1 MPSRYNM
8 TWIVPTECQ
17 LLRLWIGKIANWILD
32 LTIEIHSLANGTYII
47 LWIKKWDQQISYGCL
62 CECLDFFIILKS
74 VQYMHYRIT
83 EIICVIQFLHP
94 DSLVYG
100 RDSHNKDETV
110 MRTSYPY
117 NGYGPTG
124 KITSL
129 YWINPLAKCITIISE
144 SRYHNLNMMVSC
156 QKGPTCHA
164 YAMAY
169 RARFGRIPLNRNK
182 AQKNSMHILWDILH
196 LLICL

>member
-1 MPSRYNM
+1 MERRSYFEFKKEINRSAM
-8 TWIVPTECQ
+8 VVSVSVWI
-17 LLRLWIGKIANWILD
+17 
-32 LTIEIHSLANGTYII
+32 
-47 LWIKKWDQQISYGCL
+47 
-62 CECLDFFIILKS
+62 FFIILKS

-83 EIICVIQFLHP
+83 EIMCVIQFFHP

-100 RDSHNKDETV
+100 RDCHNKDETV

-117 NGYGPTG
+117 NGYGPSG

-129 YWINPLAKCITIISE
+129 YWINPLAKCIIIISE
-144 SRYHNLNMMVSC
+144 SRYHNRNMMVSC

-169 RARFGRIPLNRNK
+169 RPRFGRIPLNRNK